1 MIYIKTYFNKWII
14 IKTNIYRIQKL
25 FSFRYIV
32 TIVTPTYTISREN
45 STLTSKQKIR
55 WKLWWVLD
63 FDSCQI
69 SLWKRCG
76 NSNCYWQSGKFSFT
90 SPVNFNLGLFLL
102 LYFTLHSFKFHPIE
116 MIAKGLLNQIL
127 MRSFYFNSF
136 FLTDLLK
143 CLVLIHILY

>member
-102 LYFTLHSFKFHPIE
+102 LYFTASSFTQLRWLRK
-116 MIAKGLLNQIL
+116 ACSTRYWCDL
-127 MRSFYFNSF
+127 FYFNSF
-136 FLTDLLK
+136 YLTDLLM
-143 CLVLIHILY
+143 